1 MIIDSLDNIKMSWLK
16 KTFGSQSSQE
26 RKVYFEKSTETTK
39 NEDNSKIVE
48 SNFEEAEI
56 EDSQCTNVAT
66 QSSQESW
73 WSSWSELSQPFT
85 SKLENWDLSN
95 DEEEQWWESFCS
107 QGTKNDKSL
116 QSAGSSSQQKEH
128 DPESSSASSSLQPK
142 EDDSKNDDK
151 ENDTKV
157 SFYIKVGKYKKFKYM
172 WFSCLDTN
180 MDYVNTNRI
189 NNFIYLYNIQ
199 KTEEN
204 FKKLEHVIEKR
215 VFTIYKRILYMVD
228 NCRIVEEDLSRITVE
243 IDLFQHRKLLE
254 DLTNKFFHKKLG
266 NRKFEKKLIMVIL
279 LEIYF

>member
-1 MIIDSLDNIKMSWLK
+1 
-16 KTFGSQSSQE
+16 
-26 RKVYFEKSTETTK
+26 
-39 NEDNSKIVE
+39 
-48 SNFEEAEI
+48 
-56 EDSQCTNVAT
+56 
-66 QSSQESW
+66 
-73 WSSWSELSQPFT
+73 
-85 SKLENWDLSN
+85 
-95 DEEEQWWESFCS
+95 
-107 QGTKNDKSL
+107 
-116 QSAGSSSQQKEH
+116 
-128 DPESSSASSSLQPK
+128 
-142 EDDSKNDDK
+142 
-151 ENDTKV
+151 
-157 SFYIKVGKYKKFKYM
+157 
-172 WFSCLDTN
+172 